1 MALLNCGGAAPCG
14 AFFFKHRNFLTMAR
28 PAVTVAIRAARAAG
42 NVILRYM
49 NRLDSLAVIE
59 KHHLDFVSEVDR
71 QAETEIVRELRRAY
85 PDNAILGEETGASGK
100 AGARYTW
107 AVDPL
112 DGTHNYL
119 RGIPHFAVSIAQ
131 LDRGEPIHAV
141 ILDPLRNEIYTA
153 SKGDGAF
160 LNDRRMR
167 VARRESLDGAMLATG
182 FPYRERRHLDAQLGM
197 TRELLKR
204 AEDIRRTGSAA
215 LDLAWTAAGRLDGYY
230 ETGLKLWDMAAGC
243 LLVRE
248 AGGRYCDY
256 TGRDG
261 LPESGNIIAAN
272 HMLAGQI
279 VEAIAPSLTSE
290 LRR

>member
-1 MALLNCGGAAPCG
+1 
-14 AFFFKHRNFLTMAR
+14 MAR

>member
-1 MALLNCGGAAPCG
+1 
-14 AFFFKHRNFLTMAR
+14 MAR

-42 NVILRYM
+42 SVILRYM
-49 NRLDSLAVIE
+49 NRLDSVTVIE
-59 KHHLDFVSEVDR
+59 KHHLDFVSEIDR
-71 QAETEIVRELRRAY
+71 QAEAEIVRELRRAY
-85 PDNAILGEETGASGK
+85 PDHAILGEETGTSGK
-100 AGARYTW
+100 AGARFTW

-160 LNDRRMR
+160 LNDRRIR
-167 VARRESLDGAMLATG
+167 TSKRETLDGAMLATG

-215 LDLAWTAAGRLDGYY
+215 LDLAWTANGRLDGYF
-230 ETGLKLWDMAAGC
+230 ETGLKIWDMAAGC

-248 AGGRYCDY
+248 ASGRYCDL

-261 LPESGNIIAAN
+261 LPESGNLIAAN
-272 HMLAGQI
+272 HMVAGQI
-279 VEAIAPSLTSE
+279 VEAIAPVLTSE

>member
-1 MALLNCGGAAPCG
+1 
-14 AFFFKHRNFLTMAR
+14 MAR

-49 NRLDSLAVIE
+49 NRLESVAVIE

-71 QAETEIVRELRRAY
+71 QAEAEIVRELRRAY
-85 PDNAILGEETGASGK
+85 PGHAILGEETGLSGK
-100 AGARYTW
+100 AGARFTW

-131 LDRGEPIHAV
+131 LDRGEPVHAV
-141 ILDPLRNEIYTA
+141 ILDPLRNEIFTA

-160 LNDRRMR
+160 LNDRRIR
-167 VARRESLDGAMLATG
+167 TSKRETLDGAMLATG
-182 FPYRERRHLDAQLGM
+182 FPYRERKHLDAQLGM

-215 LDLAWTAAGRLDGYY
+215 LDLAWTANGRLDGYF
-230 ETGLKLWDMAAGC
+230 ETGLKIWDMAAGC

-248 AGGRYCDY
+248 AAGRYCDL

-261 LPESGNIIAAN
+261 LPESGNLIAAN
-272 HMLAGQI
+272 HLLAGQI
-279 VEAIAPSLTSE
+279 IEAIAPSLTSE
-290 LRR
+290 LKR

>member
-1 MALLNCGGAAPCG
+1 
-14 AFFFKHRNFLTMAR
+14 MAR

-49 NRLDSLAVIE
+49 NRLDSIAVIE

-71 QAETEIVRELRRAY
+71 QAETEIVRELKRAY
-85 PDNAILGEETGASGK
+85 PDHAILGEETGASGK
-100 AGARYTW
+100 AGARFTW

-167 VARRESLDGAMLATG
+167 VSKRESLDGAMLATG

-256 TGRDG
+256 MGRDG
-261 LPESGNIIAAN
+261 LPESGNIIAGN
-272 HMLAGQI
+272 HILAGQI
-279 VEAIAPSLTSE
+279 VEAIAPTLTSE

>member
-1 MALLNCGGAAPCG
+1 
-14 AFFFKHRNFLTMAR
+14 MAR
-28 PAVTVAIRAARAAG
+28 PAVTVATRAARAAG
-42 NVILRYM
+42 SVILRYM
-49 NRLDSLAVIE
+49 NRLASVAVIE

-85 PDNAILGEETGASGK
+85 PDHAILGEETGASGK
-100 AGARYTW
+100 PGARFSW

-119 RGIPHFAVSIAQ
+119 RGIPHFGVSIAQ
-131 LDRGEPIHAV
+131 LDRGEPVHAV

-160 LNDRRMR
+160 LNDRRIR
-167 VARRESLDGAMLATG
+167 VGKRESLDGALLATG

-215 LDLAWTAAGRLDGYY
+215 LDLAWTASGRLDGYF
-230 ETGLKLWDMAAGC
+230 ETGLKIWDMAAGC

-248 AGGRYCDY
+248 AGGRYCNMA
-256 TGRDG
+256 GMDG
-261 LPESGNIIAAN
+261 VPESGNLVAAN
-272 HMLAGQI
+272 HMLAEQMI
-279 VEAIAPSLTSE
+279 TAIAPALTSQ
-290 LRR
+290 LKR

>member
-1 MALLNCGGAAPCG
+1 
-14 AFFFKHRNFLTMAR
+14 MAR
-28 PAVTVAIRAARAAG
+28 PIVTVAIRAARAAG
-42 NVILRYM
+42 SVILRYM
-49 NRLDSLAVIE
+49 NRLDSVTVME
-59 KHHLDFVSEVDR
+59 KHHLDFVSDVDR
-71 QAETEIVRELRRAY
+71 EAEATIVRELRRAY
-85 PDNAILGEETGASGK
+85 PDHAILGEETGASGK

-131 LDRGEPIHAV
+131 LDRGEPIHGV

-160 LNDRRMR
+160 LNDRRLR
-167 VARRESLDGAMLATG
+167 IDKRESLDGAMLATG
-182 FPYRERRHLDAQLGM
+182 FPYRERQHLDAQLGM

-215 LDLAWTAAGRLDGYY
+215 LDLAWTAAGRVDGYF
-230 ETGLKLWDMAAGC
+230 ETGLKIWDMAAGC

-248 AGGRYCDY
+248 AGGRYCNM
-256 TGRDG
+256 TGIDG
-261 LPESGNIIAAN
+261 LPESGNLVAAN
-272 HMLAGQI
+272 HVLAGQI
-279 VEAIAPSLTSE
+279 VEAIGPSLTSE
-290 LRR
+290 LKR

>member
-1 MALLNCGGAAPCG
+1 
-14 AFFFKHRNFLTMAR
+14 MAR

-42 NVILRYM
+42 RVILRYM
-49 NRLDSLAVIE
+49 NRLEAVTVIE

-71 QAETEIVRELRRAY
+71 QAEAEIVRELRRAY
-85 PDNAILGEETGASGK
+85 PDHAILGEETGASGK
-100 AGARYTW
+100 VGARFTW

-131 LDRGEPIHAV
+131 LDRGEPVHAV
-141 ILDPLRNEIYTA
+141 VLDPQRNEIFTA

-160 LNDRRMR
+160 LNDRRIR
-167 VARRESLDGAMLATG
+167 VNKRETLDGAMLATG
-182 FPYRERRHLDAQLGM
+182 FSYRERRHLDAQLGM

-215 LDLAWTAAGRLDGYY
+215 LDLAWTANGRLDGYF
-230 ETGLKLWDMAAGC
+230 ETGLKVWDMAAGC

-248 AGGRYCDY
+248 AGGRYGDL

-261 LPESGNIIAAN
+261 LPESGNLVAAN
-272 HMLAGQI
+272 HMLAEQI
-279 VEAIAPSLTSE
+279 VEAIAPMLTSE
-290 LRR
+290 LKH

>member
-1 MALLNCGGAAPCG
+1 
-14 AFFFKHRNFLTMAR
+14 MAR

-42 NVILRYM
+42 SVILRYM
-49 NRLDSLAVIE
+49 NRLDSVTVIE

-71 QAETEIVRELRRAY
+71 QAEAEIVRELRRAY
-85 PDNAILGEETGASGK
+85 PDHAILGEETGASGK
-100 AGARYTW
+100 TGARFTW

-131 LDRGEPIHAV
+131 LDRGEPVHAV
-141 ILDPLRNEIYTA
+141 ILDPLRNEILTA

-167 VARRESLDGAMLATG
+167 VGKRESLDGAMLATG

-197 TRELLKR
+197 TREVLKR
-204 AEDIRRTGSAA
+204 AEDIRRSGSAA
-215 LDLAWTAAGRLDGYY
+215 LDLAWTAAGRLDGYF
-230 ETGLKLWDMAAGC
+230 ETGLKIWDMAAGC

-248 AGGRYCDY
+248 AGGRYCDL

-261 LPESGNIIAAN
+261 LPQSGNIIAAN
-272 HMLAGQI
+272 HMLAAQI
-279 VEAIAPSLTSE
+279 VAAIAPALTSE
-290 LRR
+290 LKH

>member
-1 MALLNCGGAAPCG
+1 
-14 AFFFKHRNFLTMAR
+14 MAR
-28 PAVTVAIRAARAAG
+28 PVVTVAIRAARAAG
-42 NVILRYM
+42 SVILRYM

-71 QAETEIVRELRRAY
+71 EAEATIVRELRRAY
-85 PDNAILGEETGASGK
+85 PDHAILGEETGASGK
-100 AGARYTW
+100 AGARFTW

-131 LDRGEPIHAV
+131 LDRGEPVNAV

-160 LNDRRMR
+160 LNDRRIR
-167 VARRESLDGAMLATG
+167 VAKRESLDGAMLATG
-182 FPYRERRHLDAQLGM
+182 FPYREREHLDAQLGM

-215 LDLAWTAAGRLDGYY
+215 LDLAWTAAGRLDGYF
-230 ETGLKLWDMAAGC
+230 ETGLKIWDMAAGC

-248 AGGRYCDY
+248 AGGRYCNMV
-256 TGRDG
+256 GVDG
-261 LPESGNIIAAN
+261 VPESGNLVAAN
-272 HMLAGQI
+272 HMLAGQM
-279 VEAIAPSLTSE
+279 VEAIAPALTSG
-290 LRR
+290 LKR

>member
-1 MALLNCGGAAPCG
+1 
-14 AFFFKHRNFLTMAR
+14 MAR
-28 PAVTVAIRAARAAG
+28 PIVTVAIRAARAAG
-42 NVILRYM
+42 SVILRYM
-49 NRLDSLAVIE
+49 NRLDSVTVME
-59 KHHLDFVSEVDR
+59 KHHLDFVSDVDR
-71 QAETEIVRELRRAY
+71 EAEATIVRELRRAY
-85 PDNAILGEETGASGK
+85 PDHAILGEETGASGK

-131 LDRGEPIHAV
+131 LDRGEPIHGV

-160 LNDRRMR
+160 LNDRRLR
-167 VARRESLDGAMLATG
+167 IDKRESLDGAMLATG
-182 FPYRERRHLDAQLGM
+182 FPYRERQHLDAQLGM

-215 LDLAWTAAGRLDGYY
+215 LDLAWTAAGRVDGYF
-230 ETGLKLWDMAAGC
+230 ETGLKIWDMAAGC

-248 AGGRYCDY
+248 AGGRYCNMA
-256 TGRDG
+256 GVDG
-261 LPESGNIIAAN
+261 LPESGNLVAAN
-272 HMLAGQI
+272 HVLAGQI
-279 VEAIAPSLTSE
+279 VEAIGPSLTSE
-290 LRR
+290 LKR

>member
-1 MALLNCGGAAPCG
+1 
-14 AFFFKHRNFLTMAR
+14 MAR

-49 NRLDSLAVIE
+49 NRLESVAVIE

-71 QAETEIVRELRRAY
+71 QAEKEIVRELKRAY
-85 PDNAILGEETGASGK
+85 PAHAILGEETGVSGK
-100 AGARYTW
+100 PGARFTW

-131 LDRGEPIHAV
+131 LDRGEPVHAV

-160 LNDRRMR
+160 LNDRRIR
-167 VARRESLDGAMLATG
+167 VGKRESLDGAMLATG
-182 FPYRERRHLDAQLGM
+182 FPYRERRHLNAQLGM

-215 LDLAWTAAGRLDGYY
+215 LDLAWTAAGRLDGYF
-230 ETGLKLWDMAAGC
+230 ETGLKIWDMAAGC

-248 AGGRYCDY
+248 AGGRYCNM
-256 TGRDG
+256 TGKDG
-261 LPESGNIIAAN
+261 LPESGNLVAAS
-272 HMLAGQI
+272 HVLAEQI
-279 VEAIAPSLTSE
+279 VEAIGPELSSE
-290 LRR
+290 LKH

>member
-1 MALLNCGGAAPCG
+1 
-14 AFFFKHRNFLTMAR
+14 MAR

-42 NVILRYM
+42 SVILRYM
-49 NRLDSLAVIE
+49 NRIESVTVIE

-71 QAETEIVRELRRAY
+71 QAEAEIVRELRRAY
-85 PDNAILGEETGASGK
+85 PSHAILGEETGLSGK
-100 AGARYTW
+100 ADARFTW

-131 LDRGEPIHAV
+131 LDRGEPVHAV
-141 ILDPLRNEIYTA
+141 ILDPLRNEVYAA

-160 LNDRRMR
+160 VNDRRMR
-167 VARRESLDGAMLATG
+167 VSKRESLDGAMLATG

-197 TRELLKR
+197 TRELLKH

-215 LDLAWTAAGRLDGYY
+215 LDLAWTARGRLDGYF
-230 ETGLKLWDMAAGC
+230 ETGLNVWDMAAGC

-248 AGGRYCDY
+248 AGGRYCDL

-261 LPESGNIIAAN
+261 LPASGNLIAAN
-272 HMLAGQI
+272 HVLAGQVI
-279 VEAIAPSLTSE
+279 EAIAPILTSE
-290 LRR
+290 LKH